1 MLAPGAAACRVAI
14 VQSNYVPWKGYFD
27 LIGSVSKFVLLD
39 SVQFT
44 TRDWRNRNR
53 IKTPHGTQWLTIPVQ
68 HKGRRTQPIDGT
80 EVVSSAWAAQ
90 HWKTIGQNYSKA
102 PFFDL
107 YRDVLAD
114 AYRRA
119 GEEPSLSRVNHI
131 LLTAVLGILGI
142 DTPMIPSSDFSL
154 PTGATERLLK
164 LCQLLGATEYVSG
177 PSAQAYLDESRFAR
191 SGIGISYAD
200 YSGYPEYPQLHGE
213 FEHTVT
219 VLDLLFNV
227 GPEASSY
234 MKGRV

>member
-164 LCQLLGATEYVSG
+164 LCQLLGATERAS
-177 PSAQAYLDESRFAR
+177 
-191 SGIGISYAD
+191 
-200 YSGYPEYPQLHGE
+200 
-213 FEHTVT
+213 
-219 VLDLLFNV
+219 LL
-227 GPEASSY
+227 
-234 MKGRV
+234 GRVPVRAEWNRHLLRGLQRVPGVSPAPWRVRAHRHGLGPVVQRRA